1 MQPAEDLLKVRWSK
15 LVWNIPYNGLSVVL
29 NADTRQLMHDSA
41 SATLVEDLM
50 REVCEAA
57 SRCGCSIDEAHV
69 TKMLEDTRRMVP
81 YDSSMRL
88 DFLAAAHGGRSH
100 FWQSATCGVASRLST
115 VQNRDA
121 LSAIVLFESKHRL
134 NRPVQD

>member
-88 DFLAAAHGGRSH
+88 DFLARRPMEVEAIFGNPLRAALQAGYRPSKIEMLYQQLC
-100 FWQSATCGVASRLST
+100 FLNQSIG
-115 VQNRDA
+115 
-121 LSAIVLFESKHRL
+121 
-134 NRPVQD
+134 